1 MSKNRK
7 FRVYVEKIIS
17 QSFDI
22 EVELEEN
29 EDMEE
34 GMEKAENLIK
44 EQYIN
49 GTLPFTE
56 TNPYQKNIM
65 VCDME
70 TGIESEWS
78 NF

>member
-1 MSKNRK
+1 MKKRK

-22 EVELEEN
+22 EVDLDDS
-29 EDMEE
+29 EDMEC
-34 GMEKAENLIK
+34 GMEKAENIIK
-44 EQYIN
+44 NKYNE

-70 TGIESEWS
+70 TGTETEWS
-78 NF
+78 DF